1 MSTVL
6 CTEVIHLS
14 SDLSTRKQL
23 FVDDSTRNLSIL
35 PKDLTK
41 IIQCVIY
48 AVDKTV
54 GIVENKKYKLE
65 SKNEKL
71 Q

>member
-6 CTEVIHLS
+6 YTEVIHLS

-35 PKDLTK
+35 PKGLAK

-54 GIVENKKYKLE
+54 GIVENEKYKLKF
-65 SKNEKL
+65 KNEKL